1 MAVETVDKIFMG
13 LGLGA
18 IVVAVVLIVAR
29 GSGNEDADSG
39 ESKPTANGTATAAP
53 DAAGPD
59 AAGPDA
65 AKPTPPKPPAKVVPA
80 AKRPPLPKA
89 TGSTPAERLDSH
101 FKIMADAPEHDEPF
115 IEVQHILVG
124 FVHANGEGSV
134 PGKSITRNL
143 SQARELAAE
152 LYERANRGEDFDS
165 LVREFT
171 NDAYPGK
178 YGMVNTNGDSGAHPG
193 AHQRGGMVP
202 AFGNVGWRL
211 GVGEIGVSEFSKE
224 GSPYGFH
231 VIKRIR

>member
-29 GSGNEDADSG
+29 GSGNEDAHSG
-39 ESKPTANGTATAAP
+39 ESKPTANGTATAA
-53 DAAGPD
+53 PD

-89 TGSTPAERLDSH
+89 TGNTPGERLDSH

-115 IEVQHILVG
+115 IEVQHILVA
-124 FVHANGEGSV
+124 FVAPNGHPTAGGSSV
-134 PGKSITRNL
+134 TRTL
-143 SQARELAAE
+143 PQARELAAE
-152 LYERANRGEDFDS
+152 LYDRASRGEDFDS

-171 NDAYPGK
+171 NDSHPGK
-178 YGMVNTNGDSGAHPG
+178 YGMVNRGGDTAAYPG
-193 AHQRGGMVP
+193 AYDRGGMVN

-211 GVGEIGVSEFSKE
+211 GVGEIGVSEYSEADSRF
-224 GSPYGFH
+224 GFH
-231 VIKRIR
+231 IIKRIR